1 VTGRRIKLYLL
12 LGGMVVSGLVFLGW
26 TQEWFSVVVT
36 EGPTLSVAGD
46 VAAPALSTLALTTLV
61 LIAALSIAGPF
72 FRVVL
77 GVLQTLLGAT
87 VVLSGVIALVDPVK
101 ASGATISDATG
112 IAGNESI
119 HALVASVAVSA
130 WPWISIIGG
139 ALLAAIGV
147 AVIATG
153 RRWPGSSRKYSAVKL
168 EPAAERS
175 AVDDWDSL
183 SDGADPTSS

>member
-1 VTGRRIKLYLL
+1 MTPRRTKLVLL
-12 LGGMVVSGLVFLGW
+12 LGGILVSGLVFLGW

-61 LIAALSIAGPF
+61 LIGALSIAGPF

-77 GVLQTLLGAT
+77 GVLQAVLGAT
-87 VVLSGVIALVDPVK
+87 IVLSGVIALVDPVK
-101 ASGATISDATG
+101 ASGASISDATG

-119 HALVASVAVSA
+119 HALVASVAVTA
-130 WPWISIIGG
+130 WPWVSTLAGG
-139 ALLAAIGV
+139 LLALLGI
-147 AVIATG
+147 AVVVTG

-183 SDGADPTSS
+183 SDGSDPTSR

>member
-1 VTGRRIKLYLL
+1 MTGRRIKLYLL

-130 WPWISIIGG
+130 WPWMSIIGG

-175 AVDDWDSL
+175 PVDDWDSL
-183 SDGADPTSS
+183 SDGTDPT

>member
-36 EGPTLSVAGD
+36 EESTLSVAGD

-77 GVLQTLLGAT
+77 GVLQSLLGAT

-130 WPWISIIGG
+130 WPWMSIIGG

-183 SDGADPTSS
+183 SDGSDPTSS

>member
-1 VTGRRIKLYLL
+1 MTGRRIKLYLL
-12 LGGMVVSGLVFLGW
+12 LGGLVVSGLVFLGW
-26 TQEWFSVVVT
+26 TQQWFGVVIS

-61 LIAALSIAGPF
+61 LIGALSIAGPF

-87 VVLSGVIALVDPVK
+87 IVLSGVIALVDPVK
-101 ASGATISDATG
+101 ASGSAISDATG
-112 IAGNESI
+112 IAGSEPI
-119 HALVASVAVSA
+119 HALVASVAISL
-130 WPWISIIGG
+130 WPWVSTIAG
-139 ALLAAIGV
+139 ALLAVIGI
-147 AVIATG
+147 AVIVTG

-183 SDGADPTSS
+183 SDGTDPT

>member
-1 VTGRRIKLYLL
+1 MTGRRIKLYLL